1 VNRDF
6 VLGCAALALAV
17 AYYLAAAAIP
27 DTLLSD
33 AIGPQ
38 GLPKIYAVVLS
49 GLALILIGGSLR
61 TMRKPERVCATGSE
75 SVRELDASGAS
86 ATLDASV
93 ASPIGLA
100 RPLGMLVIGVLY
112 VIVVPWLGY
121 VPTIALL
128 IAGTT
133 YYQGGMM
140 SGRVAITAIAG
151 AIGLWLLF
159 VALLHIPQPAGFRP
173 W

>member
-1 VNRDF
+1 MNRDF

-38 GLPKIYAVVLS
+38 GLPKIYALVFAGLS
-49 GLALILIGGSLR
+49 LILIGGSLR
-61 TMRKPERVCATGSE
+61 KPKRVRATGTE
-75 SVRELDASGAS
+75 SVQEVDAGG
-86 ATLDASV
+86 

-133 YYQGGMM
+133 YYQGGVL
-140 SGRVAITAIAG
+140 SGRVAITAVAG

>member
-1 VNRDF
+1 MNRDF

-38 GLPKIYAVVLS
+38 GLPKIYALVFAGLS
-49 GLALILIGGSLR
+49 LILIGGSLR
-61 TMRKPERVCATGSE
+61 KPKRVRATGTE
-75 SVRELDASGAS
+75 SVQEVDAGG
-86 ATLDASV
+86 

-133 YYQGGMM
+133 YYQGGVL